1 MDLEE
6 YKQRLTDLAQKWRTG
21 WITDA
26 EYMEL
31 DSWYR
36 SLEDIPLGPPLEMA
50 VEKLEKRLHEQLYKK
65 VKPSEREDDFITS
78 KLFGK

>member
-1 MDLEE
+1 MDLND
-6 YKQRLTDLAQKWRTG
+6 YKQHLVDLAQKWRTG

-36 SLEDIPLGPPLEMA
+36 SL
-50 VEKLEKRLHEQLYKK
+50 
-65 VKPSEREDDFITS
+65 
-78 KLFGK
+78 